1 LFWTALSAVQLTSY
15 TDYAL
20 RALLYLM
27 SRPDHRASTREM
39 AEAYGVSLHHF
50 TKVTKDLTKAGWLI
64 GIRGGGG
71 GVRLADHTPDVRVGD
86 IVRHTENCELL
97 ECFDMKTNT
106 CLIARC
112 CRLRTVL
119 HQARKA
125 FFNVLDGVTVRE
137 IAENPDEIRRI
148 LSGGLISP

>member
-1 LFWTALSAVQLTSY
+1 VQLTSY

-27 SRPDHRASTREM
+27 SRPEHRASTREM

-71 GVRLADHTPDVRVGD
+71 GVRMATHTPDARVGE
-86 IVRHTENCELL
+86 IIRSTENFELL
-97 ECFDMKTNT
+97 ECFNLKTNT
-106 CLIARC
+106 CLIARR
-112 CRLRTVL
+112 CRLRGVL
-119 HQARKA
+119 YQARAA
-125 FFNVLDGVTVRE
+125 FFAVLDSVTVRE
-137 IAENPDEIRRI
+137 ISENSDELRHILTGNVQGTRPDE
-148 LSGGLISP
+148 